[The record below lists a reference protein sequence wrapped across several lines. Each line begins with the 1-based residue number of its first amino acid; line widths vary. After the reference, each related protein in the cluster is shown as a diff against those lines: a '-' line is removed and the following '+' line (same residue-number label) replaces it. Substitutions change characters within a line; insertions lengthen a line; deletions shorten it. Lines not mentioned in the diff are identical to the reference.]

1 MDRSAPDP
9 LTAIRERIDRIDE
22 TMHRLLI
29 DRSAVIAE
37 LIRVKGTS
45 KPGAAFRP
53 DREAD
58 MMRRIVLRHEGDL
71 PLVTVE
77 HIWREIIT
85 TFTAMQSP
93 FGIVTAPM
101 PSGGAADAL
110 ALRDLVRFY
119 FGFSVPVAE
128 AASAAEAIARVAGPG
143 NELAIV
149 PLGGEGRW
157 WASLAGAEA
166 PKVFARLPFIE
177 ADARPASLP
186 AYVVGPRLLDPA
198 PADLHLY
205 ALADSGDAR
214 AALAQAGCAI
224 VARAEGELL
233 VEAPT
238 TLEDEDAASLGL
250 AAGSEFG
257 AFARPIRIV
266 AENVATERA
275 AS

>member
-1 MDRSAPDP
+1 MDKPAPDP
-9 LTAIRERIDRIDE
+9 LQAIRTRIDAIDE
-22 TMHRLLI
+22 AMHRLLI
-29 DRSAVIAE
+29 ERSGVIAE

-58 MMRRIVLRHEGDL
+58 MMRRIVFRHEGDL

-85 TFTAMQSP
+85 TFTAMQAP
-93 FGIVTAPM
+93 FGIVTAP
-101 PSGGAADAL
+101 AADAL
-110 ALRDLVRFY
+110 GLRDLVRFY

-128 AASAAEAIARVAGPG
+128 AASTAEAIARVAGPG
-143 NELAIV
+143 NELASV
-149 PLGGEGRW
+149 PLAGEGRW
-157 WASLAGAEA
+157 WTSLAGADA

-198 PADLHLY
+198 PADIRLH
-205 ALADSGDAR
+205 AVADSDTAR

-224 VARAEGELL
+224 AARADGEIR
-233 VEAPT
+233 VEVPT
-238 TLEDEDAASLGL
+238 TIGDAEAENRGL
-250 AAGSEFG
+250 AAGSELG

-266 AENVATERA
+266 AEHAAERA
-275 AS
+275 AT

>member
-9 LTAIRERIDRIDE
+9 LAAIRKRIDRIDE

-93 FGIVTAPM
+93 FGIVTAPA
-101 PSGGAADAL
+101 SDAL

-128 AASAAEAIARVAGPG
+128 GASAADAIACVAGPG

-149 PLGGEGRW
+149 PIRGEGRW

-177 ADARPASLP
+177 ADGRPAALP

-198 PADLHLY
+198 PADLHLH
-205 ALADSGDAR
+205 AVADSDAAR

-238 TLEDEDAASLGL
+238 TLEDHDAKGLGL
-250 AAGSEFG
+250 VAGSELG
-257 AFARPIRIV
+257 VFARPIRIV
-266 AENVATERA
+266 AENVATARA